1 MTAELPNEG
10 RLTER
15 ACSTLT
21 PKLLAQV
28 QVSSTPPE
36 TVIEMLSIL
45 SILLSRFPVYLADVH
60 PSPVTTITPLLDH
73 PRIAVR
79 KRAAVVLAQSLPAT
93 SQAAFENLVTTVIEP
108 SLTSGAAEKQRT
120 MVLLLGAMG
129 RYSSSQ
135 VATVL
140 PKVLPTI
147 LSLSEQDDEE
157 LREHCLQVDTSA
169 YSRVDMSL
177 TREFSP
183 DPRSVC
189 SEMPIRDESIHR
201 RDYQCWDCSHQI

>member
-1 MTAELPNEG
+1 MPVSNAQHMHLALKTVTAELPNEG

-28 QVSSTPPE
+28 QVPSTPPE

-45 SILLSRFPVYLADVH
+45 SILLSRFPVYLADIH

-93 SQAAFENLVTTVIEP
+93 SQGIFDNLVGNIVLP
-108 SLTSGAAEKQRT
+108 SLASSSIEKQR
-120 MVLLLGAMG
+120 MVVLLLGAMG
-129 RYSSSQ
+129 RYSPNQ
-135 VATVL
+135 VAAVL
-140 PKVLPTI
+140 SNIVPTI
-147 LSLSEQDDEE
+147 LSLSEHDDEE
-157 LREHCLQVDTSA
+157 LREHCLQVNCF
-169 YSRVDMSL
+169 R
-177 TREFSP
+177 
-183 DPRSVC
+183 
-189 SEMPIRDESIHR
+189 
-201 RDYQCWDCSHQI
+201 